1 MKARNFLLGFLLATA
16 ATGAFAGGG
25 AQSAGSGTAA
35 GTGKKTV
42 TIANNGGLTS
52 FDGFAGQTGMT
63 DAIVRD
69 LWGDT
74 LMATDHSG
82 NITPW
87 LAESIAPSADY
98 LSYTVKLRKGVMFT
112 DGAEMTS
119 NDAKISFERV
129 ENPTSNMLTAFTWGD
144 FLAGDPIEIIDNYTF
159 VIHFDKIMVNFYNL
173 ASQFVIINGK
183 AYQADPAGYFRK
195 PIGSGPFSV
204 VSMDPTTS
212 RAVFARNDNWWGW
225 SQPGIAKSN
234 VDEII
239 FQAIPEDTTR
249 ISALRSGEI
258 DISSNIPMD
267 TAQTLRNEGLNV
279 DVFTTQEVVQLGLK
293 VGNNGAF
300 ADQNLR
306 EALSLCI
313 NRQLLV
319 DSILGGGNVANW
331 PVVEA
336 SPVLNSGNKRY
347 AYDVARAKQL
357 VAASAYR
364 GGALSLVA
372 ANGSQLRNS
381 EICQAIQSM
390 AAEAGINI
398 RVEVLE
404 NAAYTDRRN
413 SGSYDI
419 LFTSTVQSD
428 GQYNVNLVEFCGNDL
443 FKTGWHS
450 DQLSAITG
458 QWARTPD
465 MTQRATLAT
474 QGFNIIMDNFA
485 PYIYLY
491 WVPGAVASGKTV
503 SNFKAYSDYAFDLRY
518 VQKN

>member
-1 MKARNFLLGFLLATA
+1 
-16 ATGAFAGGG
+16 
-25 AQSAGSGTAA
+25 
-35 GTGKKTV
+35 
-42 TIANNGGLTS
+42 
-52 FDGFAGQTGMT
+52 
-63 DAIVRD
+63 
-69 LWGDT
+69 
-74 LMATDHSG
+74 
-82 NITPW
+82 
-87 LAESIAPSADY
+87 
-98 LSYTVKLRKGVMFT
+98 
-112 DGAEMTS
+112 
-119 NDAKISFERV
+119 
-129 ENPTSNMLTAFTWGD
+129 
-144 FLAGDPIEIIDNYTF
+144 
-159 VIHFDKIMVNFYNL
+159 
-173 ASQFVIINGK
+173 
-183 AYQADPAGYFRK
+183 
-195 PIGSGPFSV
+195 
-204 VSMDPTTS
+204 MDPTTS

-225 SQPGIAKSN
+225 SQPGITKSN

-239 FQAIPEDTTR
+239 YQAIPEDTTR

-258 DISSNIPMD
+258 DVSSNIPMD
-267 TAQTLRNEGLNV
+267 NVQTLQGEGINV
-279 DVFTTQEVVQLGLK
+279 NVFTTQEVVQLGLK
-293 VGNNGAF
+293 VGNNGVF

-319 DSILGGGNVANW
+319 NSILGGGNVANW
-331 PVVEA
+331 PVVEG
-336 SPVLNSGNKRY
+336 SPVLNSGNKGY

-413 SGSYDI
+413 SGTYDI
-419 LFTSTVQSD
+419 LFTSTVQED
-428 GQYNVNLVEFCGNDL
+428 GLYNVNLVEFCGNDL

-491 WVPGAVASGKTV
+491 FVPGAVASNKTV
-503 SNFKAYSDYAFDLRY
+503 SNFKSYSDYAFDLRY

>member
-1 MKARNFLLGFLLATA
+1 MKARNFLLGFLLAA
-16 ATGAFAGGG
+16 AVNAAFAGGRTQNAGGG
-25 AQSAGSGTAA
+25 AAA
-35 GTGKKTV
+35 GTAKKTV
-42 TIANNGGLTS
+42 TIANNGGLTT
-52 FDGFAGQTGMT
+52 FDDFAGQTGMT
-63 DAIVRD
+63 NSLVGN
-69 LWGDT
+69 LWGDR
-74 LMATDHSG
+74 LMETDHSG

-87 LAESIAPSADY
+87 LAESVAPSADY
-98 LSYTVKLRKGVMFT
+98 LSYTVKLRQGVMFP
-112 DGAEMTS
+112 DGTEMTS

-129 ENPTSNMLTAFTWGD
+129 ENPTSNMLTAFTWSD
-144 FLAGDPIEIIDNYTF
+144 FLASTPVEIIDNYTF

-183 AYQADPAGYFRK
+183 AYQADPTGYFRK
-195 PIGSGPFSV
+195 PTGSGPFQV

-225 SQPGIAKSN
+225 SRPGIAKSN

-258 DISSNIPMD
+258 DISSNVPMD
-267 TAQTLRNEGLNV
+267 AVQTLRNEGLNV
-279 DVFTTQEVVQLGLK
+279 EVFTTQEVVQLGLK
-293 VGNNGAF
+293 AGNNGVF

-306 EALSLCI
+306 EAFSSSI
-313 NRQLLV
+313 NRGLLV
-319 DSILGGGNVANW
+319 NSILGGGSVANW
-331 PVVEA
+331 PVVEG
-336 SPVLNSGNKRY
+336 SPVLNSSNKGY
-347 AYDVARAKQL
+347 AYDVAKARQL

-364 GGALSLVA
+364 GGALTMVA

-398 RVEVLE
+398 KVEVLE

-413 SGSYDI
+413 SGTYDI
-419 LFTSTVQSD
+419 LFTSTVQGD

-450 DQLSAITG
+450 DRLSAITS
-458 QWARTPD
+458 QWAGTPD
-465 MTQRATLAT
+465 MAQRAALAT

-491 WVPGAVASGKTV
+491 WVPGAVASNKTV
-503 SNFKAYSDYAFDLRY
+503 SGFKAYSDYAFDLRY
-518 VQKN
+518 IQKN